1 MRKPRTLI
9 GMSVLVAALAVAAIA
24 CGGSKTN
31 TSATQTAQYQAPK
44 ATQTSTTPKATAA
57 TPQATAGTPKATTA
71 TPQSTAQ
78 GATSGGATVIV
89 TQNATFGKILT
100 DASGKTLYKYAN
112 DQPGGNTS
120 NCTGTCAQN
129 WPPLTITSGTPT
141 AGAGV
146 TGALG
151 AFARAPGDTAT
162 QVTYDGSPLYYFVSD
177 TAAGDAT
184 GDGVGGFSVIK
195 LGG

>member
-1 MRKPRTLI
+1 MRKPWTLAGI
-9 GMSVLVAALAVAAIA
+9 CVLLAALAVAAVA
-24 CGGSKTN
+24 CGGSKKN
-31 TSATQTAQYQAPK
+31 TSATQTAAYHTPK
-44 ATQTSTTPKATAA
+44 ATQTSATPKATQASLTPKATAA
-57 TPQATAGTPKATTA
+57 TPQATAP
-71 TPQSTAQ
+71 
-78 GATSGGATVIV
+78 GATSGGVTLIA

-100 DASGKTLYKYAN
+100 DTSGKTLYKYAN

-120 NCTGTCAQN
+120 NCSGTCAQN
-129 WPPLTITSGTPT
+129 WPPLTIASGTPT

-177 TAAGDAT
+177 TAAGDAK